1 MARITVVGSLNMDL
15 VVQAPALP
23 RAGETVLGGPFA
35 KFPGGKGANQAVAAA
50 RLLAGTPGA
59 AVTMIG
65 AVGDDE
71 FAAVLRRT
79 LADAGVTARLQVVA
93 SPTGVGLITIEPR
106 GENTIVV
113 ASGANADLAPGFV
126 DAAAGAIAGADF
138 LLLQLEVDLAVIA
151 RAIGL
156 AHVHGVRVLLNS
168 APARPLPDELIALVD
183 VLVANRLEAHALTGV
198 DPAGLPEQMLTALRA
213 RGPRVVIVTLG
224 EDGAVAMD
232 GSTVVK
238 QPGFPVASI
247 DAVGAGDAFTGALA
261 VALAEGQTLDA
272 ALRFACAA
280 GAMATTKRGAM
291 PSLPTRAEVDALLAK
306 PR

>member
-1 MARITVVGSLNMDL
+1 MVRIAVVGSLNMDL
-15 VVQAPALP
+15 VVQAPVLP

-50 RLLAGTPGA
+50 RLLASTPGA

-71 FAAVLRRT
+71 FAAVLRAT
-79 LADAGVTARLQVVA
+79 LAEAGVTARLQVA
-93 SPTGVGLITIEPR
+93 AAPTGVGLITIEPR

-113 ASGANADLAPGFV
+113 ASGANAELTADFV
-126 DAAAGAIAGADF
+126 DAQAGAIATADF
-138 LLLQLEVDLAVIA
+138 LLLQLEVGQEVNERAVSLA
-151 RAIGL
+151 RA
-156 AHVHGVRVLLNS
+156 HGVRVLLNT
-168 APARPLPDELIALVD
+168 APAQMLPDELVARVD
-183 VLVANRLEAHALTGV
+183 VLVANRLEAQALTDL
-198 DPAGLPEQMLTALRA
+198 DPASRPERLLAALRA
-213 RGPRVVIVTLG
+213 RGPRVAIVTLG
-224 EDGAVAMD
+224 EDGAVGID
-232 GSTVVK
+232 GDAVVT
-238 QPGFPVASI
+238 QPGFPVPSI

-261 VALAEGQTLDA
+261 VALGEGSSLAA

-291 PSLPTRAEVDALLAK
+291 PSLPTRAEVEALAAR

>member
-1 MARITVVGSLNMDL
+1 MARITVVGSLNIDL

-23 RAGETVLGGPFA
+23 RPGETVLGGPFA

-71 FAAVLRRT
+71 FANVLRAT
-79 LADAGVTARLQVVA
+79 LADAGVSARLQVAA

-113 ASGANADLAPGFV
+113 ASGANADLTPGFV
-126 DAAAGAIAGADF
+126 DAQADAIATADF
-138 LLLQLEVDLAVIA
+138 LLLQLEVDLEVNA
-151 RAIGL
+151 RAVGL
-156 AHVHGVRVLLNS
+156 ARGHGVRVILNA
-168 APARPLPDELIALVD
+168 APAQPLPDELMARVD

-198 DPAGLPEQMLTALRA
+198 DPAGPPEEMLAALRA

-224 EDGAVAMD
+224 ADGAVGMD
-232 GSTVVK
+232 GDAVVTH
-238 QPGFPVASI
+238 PGFPVASI

-261 VALAEGQTLDA
+261 VALAEQRPLAA

-291 PSLPTRAEVDALLAK
+291 PSLPTRAEVEALAAR

>member
-1 MARITVVGSLNMDL
+1 MARIAVVGSLNMDL

-23 RAGETVLGGPFA
+23 RPGETMLGGPFA

-50 RLLAGTPGA
+50 RLLARTPGA

-71 FAAVLRRT
+71 FAGVLRTT
-79 LADAGVTARLQVVA
+79 LADAGVAARLQVAA

-113 ASGANADLAPGFV
+113 ASGANAELTPGFV
-126 DAAAGAIAGADF
+126 DAQAGTIATADF
-138 LLLQLEVDLAVIA
+138 LLLQLEVDLEVNERAV
-151 RAIGL
+151 GL
-156 AHVHGVRVLLNS
+156 ARLHGVRVILNT
-168 APARPLPDELIALVD
+168 APAQPLPDALMARVD
-183 VLVANRLEAHALTGV
+183 VLVANRLEAQALTGL
-198 DPAGLPEQMLTALRA
+198 DPASRPERLLTALRA
-213 RGPRVVIVTLG
+213 RGPQVAIITLG
-224 EDGAVAMD
+224 EDGAVGMD
-232 GSTVVK
+232 GDAVVT
-238 QPGFPVASI
+238 QRGFAVASI

-261 VALAEGQTLDA
+261 VALAEKRPLAA

-291 PSLPTRAEVDALLAK
+291 PSLPTRAEVEALSAR